1 MPRLKPPAPEAS
13 RATCDEAALVALLG
27 RIRFG
32 DASALGQLYDLTVG
46 RLHALALRVL
56 GNADDAEE
64 ALSDV
69 YLQVWE
75 RAASYCPERGA
86 VMAWLQT
93 LAWSRSSDLA
103 RARRRRQPPGL
114 HPDDTPLAY
123 MACEEPGPQLL
134 AERAGAGARVQA
146 ALAGLG
152 EAQRRVLE
160 LAFGEEMSHA
170 QIAELTGQPLGTVKS
185 HARRGLAA
193 LRAALDPGEDAS

>member
-1 MPRLKPPAPEAS
+1 M
-13 RATCDEAALVALLG
+13 VALLG

-46 RLHALALRVL
+46 RLHAVAVRVL
-56 GNADDAEE
+56 GNVDDAEE
-64 ALSDV
+64 ALADV

-93 LAWSRSSDLA
+93 LAWSRASDLA
-103 RARRRRQPPGL
+103 RARRRRQPPAL

-123 MACEEPGPQLL
+123 MESEEPGPQLV
-134 AERAGAGARVQA
+134 AERAGAASRVQA
-146 ALAGLG
+146 AMAGLG

-160 LAFGEEMSHA
+160 LAFGEDMSHA
-170 QIAELTGQPLGTVKS
+170 EIAEVTGLPLGTVKS

-193 LRAALDPGEDAS
+193 LREALDPTQEGA

>member
-1 MPRLKPPAPEAS
+1 MPRLQSPAPEAS

-46 RLHALALRVL
+46 RLHAVALRVL
-56 GNADDAEE
+56 GNVDDAEE
-64 ALSDV
+64 ALADA
-69 YLQVWE
+69 YLQVWDK
-75 RAASYCPERGA
+75 AASYCPERGA

-93 LAWSRSSDLA
+93 LAWSRACDLA

-114 HPDDTPLAY
+114 HPDDSPLAY
-123 MACEEPGPQLL
+123 MESEDPGPQRL
-134 AERAGAGARVQA
+134 AEREGAAARVQA
-146 ALAGLG
+146 AMARLG
-152 EAQRRVLE
+152 DAQRRVLE
-160 LAFGEEMSHA
+160 LAFGEDMSHA

-193 LRAALDPGEDAS
+193 LRAALDLSEDGS